1 MSQNEKIVFSLETVT
16 KGTKDI
22 LSTTSATERLTKS
35 LQEQGDTVKSLNQQL
50 RNVKGFE
57 SAKVRAQKL
66 GDQLDTTKQKF
77 EQLGAELDTQKKHT
91 AALRVEYRKAD
102 QEVKA
107 LNKQMQ
113 SASREGVAGLK
124 DKLMEAEAKMSSL
137 NGEIAESKQR
147 QNELG
152 TAYRKTGKSV
162 DSLTEKQI
170 KQRQKSVDLG
180 AALRSSGISTHKL
193 GDEQKRLERQTDQT
207 NASIAKQNAR
217 LKEMNSIQSRIDNR
231 NAKLSAIG
239 GQATSLAMAAAPLGG
254 AAYMAMKNESSF
266 ADVSKVV
273 NMSPEQAS
281 ALKSWSLKQS
291 TQTPM
296 TSAEIN
302 AMLAAGGQS
311 GIQNINE
318 LKAYV
323 QDASKMGVAFDVDA
337 QTAGE
342 TLATFKASMGLDQ
355 QGAMNLAGLAN
366 LLSNNTN
373 SKAADIADVMA
384 RQGATAKGSGFSVE
398 EATALSSALLATGLG
413 RERSATAMK
422 NISGRLTLGSAASKT
437 QQGALAQLGFGADTL
452 AADMQ
457 LNASGSLIKVLDAI
471 NKAPVEKQSA
481 LISQIFGEEVK
492 GAVAALAGNTENYA
506 KALELA
512 NRGQKANIDS
522 LNQEYQT
529 RINTSEN
536 GVELFTNKLS
546 RLAIVFGDAL
556 LPALNSALV
565 PLGAIVDGV
574 ADFAEENKGL
584 TSVLGIGAAAF
595 IGIKGAI
602 LAGKAASLIFGN
614 TMDKTRLYRKGL
626 NRETKESG
634 NIAAYTAKQWS
645 RLNSVMM
652 QNRGPDG
659 GGYDGDTTR
668 TRKNRR
674 TRSTKKGLGERFRSM
689 TRRATK
695 SRGLKRGLLSLLG
708 GGIAVAPMPSLA
720 ADAIDIG
727 GDLAMNAGKVGLA
740 KVLRPLGMAM
750 NAVGIADGVQAGNM
764 TQVGSNVGGLGGSMA
779 GAAAGAAI
787 GSVVPI
793 IGTAIGGIIGSVVG
807 GMGGEALGGWF
818 GNKLDSPDV
827 TAEKIAK
834 VQAEKESKPQSVTFA
849 PQIQITAA
857 PGQNPEE
864 VGKHAVDQMNDQ
876 FAYLMG
882 GNTMTTQFSY
892 AGIDRS

>member
-66 GDQLDTTKQKF
+66 GDQLNTTKQKF

-124 DKLMEAEAKMSSL
+124 AKLMEAEAKMSSL

-170 KQRQKSVDLG
+170 KQRQKSVELG

-193 GDEQKRLERQTDQT
+193 GDEQKRLEQQTDQT

-217 LKEMNSIQSRIDNR
+217 LKEMNSIQSRIDGR
-231 NAKLSAIG
+231 NAKIG
-239 GQATSLAMAAAPLGG
+239 RYGGYMANLAFAAAPLGG

-281 ALKSWSLKQS
+281 ALKSWSRKQS
-291 TQTPM
+291 TETPM
-296 TSAEIN
+296 SAAEIN
-302 AMLAAGGQS
+302 AMLAAGGRS
-311 GIQNINE
+311 GIQDLDE
-318 LKAYV
+318 LKSYV
-323 QDASKMGVAFDVDA
+323 KDTAKMAVAFDMD
-337 QTAGE
+337 AGE
-342 TLATFKASMGLDQ
+342 AGKTLATFKASMGLDQ
-355 QGAMNLAGLAN
+355 KGAMNLAGLAN
-366 LLSNNTN
+366 LLDNNMNAT
-373 SKAADIADVMA
+373 AADIADVMA
-384 RQGATAKGSGFSVE
+384 RQGATAQAGGFKINEAAALSASLLAAGLE
-398 EATALSSALLATGLG
+398 RERAATAV
-413 RERSATAMK
+413 K
-422 NISGRLTLGSAASKT
+422 NISGRLTMGSAGSKT
-437 QQGALAQLGFGADTL
+437 QQNALAQIGFGADQL
-452 AADMQ
+452 AFDMQ
-457 LNASGSLIKVLDAI
+457 RDASGSLIKVLDAI
-471 NKAPVEKQSA
+471 KAAPLEKQSA

-506 KALELA
+506 KALGLA
-512 NRGQKANIDS
+512 NKGQKANANSI
-522 LNQEYQT
+522 NKEYQT
-529 RINTSEN
+529 KLATTEN
-536 GVELFTNKLS
+536 SVSQFTNKLANLS
-546 RLAIVFGDAL
+546 MAIGDSL
-556 LPALNSALV
+556 LPALNWVLI
-565 PLGAIVDGV
+565 PLGKMVDGLSY
-574 ADFAEENKGL
+574 FAENFKTTTAVITTSTAAVLTGL
-584 TSVLGIGAAAF
+584 GALFSAKIAKLFLGNLFDFG
-595 IGIKGAI
+595 KK
-602 LAGKAASLIFGN
+602 GKAA
-614 TMDKTRLYRKGL
+614 L
-626 NRETKESG
+626 NDETKESG

-645 RLNSVMM
+645 RLNAVMS
-652 QNRGPDG
+652 QNLGRASRNGGSYG
-659 GGYDGDTTR
+659 GGSS
-668 TRKNRR
+668 RR
-674 TRSTKKGLGERFRSM
+674 RSSRSRGLGGKLRSGLSRM
-689 TRRATK
+689 RG
-695 SRGLKRGLLSLLG
+695 SRGLKTGLMSLVG

-727 GDLAMNAGKVGLA
+727 GDLAMNAGKMGLA
-740 KVLRPLGMAM
+740 KVLRPIGMAM
-750 NAVGIADGVQAGNM
+750 NLVGIADAVQAGNM
-764 TQVGSNVGGLGGSMA
+764 KDVGSNAGSLGGSMA

-834 VQAEKESKPQSVTFA
+834 VQAEKESKPQSVTFS
-849 PQIQITAA
+849 PQLNFTAA
-857 PGQNPEE
+857 PGQDPKDLVKTGMDEM
-864 VGKHAVDQMNDQ
+864 DQRY
-876 FAYLMG
+876 AYLMG
-882 GNTMTTQFSY
+882 GNTMTTQFSV

>member
-57 SAKVRAQKL
+57 SAKARAQKL
-66 GDQLDTTKQKF
+66 GQQLDTTKQKF
-77 EQLGAELDTQKKHT
+77 EQLGVELDAQKKHT

-113 SASREGVAGLK
+113 SAGREGAVGLK
-124 DKLMEAEAKMSSL
+124 AKLVEAEAKMNSL
-137 NGEIAESKQR
+137 NGEIIESKQR

-162 DSLTEKQI
+162 DSLTDKQV
-170 KQRQKSVDLG
+170 KQRQKSVELG
-180 AALRSSGISTHKL
+180 AALRSSGVSTHKL
-193 GDEQKRLERQTDQT
+193 GDEQKRLERQTVQT

-217 LKEMNSIQSRIDNR
+217 LKEMSLIQSRIDNR

-281 ALKSWSLKQS
+281 ALKVWSRKQS

-296 TSAEIN
+296 SAAEIN
-302 AMLAAGGQS
+302 AMLAAGGRS
-311 GIQNINE
+311 GIQDLDE
-318 LKAYV
+318 LKSYV
-323 QDASKMGVAFDVDA
+323 QDTAKMAVAFDMDA
-337 QTAGE
+337 GDAGK

-355 QGAMNLAGLAN
+355 KGAMNLAGLAN
-366 LLSNNTN
+366 LLDNNMN
-373 SKAADIADVMA
+373 ASAADISDVMA
-384 RQGATAKGSGFSVE
+384 RQGATAQAGGFKINEAAALSASLLAAGLDRE
-398 EATALSSALLATGLG
+398 RAATAV
-413 RERSATAMK
+413 K
-422 NISGRLTLGSAASKT
+422 NISGRLTMGSAGSKT
-437 QQGALAQLGFGADTL
+437 QQNALAQIGFGADQL
-452 AADMQ
+452 AFDMQ
-457 LNASGSLIKVLDAI
+457 RDASGSLIKVLDAI
-471 NKAPVEKQSA
+471 KNAPLEKQSA

-512 NRGQKANIDS
+512 NKGQKSNADS
-522 LNQEYQT
+522 INKEYQT
-529 RINTSEN
+529 KLATTEN
-536 GVELFTNKLS
+536 NVGQFINKLANLS
-546 RLAIVFGDAL
+546 MVIGDSL
-556 LPALNSALV
+556 LPVLNWALK
-565 PLGAIVDGV
+565 PLGELVDWV
-574 ADFAEENKGL
+574 AGFAEANKGL
-584 TSVLGIGAAAF
+584 TSVITVGTAAA
-595 IGIKGAI
+595 IGLKGAL
-602 LAGKAASLIFGN
+602 LAGKAASLVFGN
-614 TMDKTRLYRKGL
+614 TVDKTRLFRKGL

-645 RLNSVMM
+645 RLNAVMS
-652 QNRGPDG
+652 QNRGGGSGYG
-659 GGYDGDTTR
+659 GGSR
-668 TRKNRR
+668 SRNRR
-674 TRSTKKGLGERFRSM
+674 FGR
-689 TRRATK
+689 
-695 SRGLKRGLLSLLG
+695 SRGLGGAFRNVVNRAKRPGWKGAGLSLLG
-708 GGIAVAPMPSLA
+708 GGIAMTPMPSLA

-727 GDLAMNAGKVGLA
+727 GDIAMNAGKMGLA

-750 NAVGIADGVQAGNM
+750 NMVGIADGLQEGNM
-764 TQVGSNVGGLGGSMA
+764 EQTGSNIGGLGGSMA

-787 GSVVPI
+787 GSVIPI
-793 IGTAIGGIIGSVVG
+793 VGTAIGGIIGSVVG

-827 TAEKIAK
+827 VAEKIAK
-834 VQAEKESKPQSVTFA
+834 AQAEKESKPQAVTFS

>member
-124 DKLMEAEAKMSSL
+124 AKLMEAEAKMSSL

-170 KQRQKSVDLG
+170 KQRQKSVELG

-323 QDASKMGVAFDVDA
+323 QDAAKMGVAFDVDA

-457 LNASGSLIKVLDAI
+457 RDASGSLIKVLDAI

-481 LISQIFGEEVK
+481 LITQIFGEEVK

-574 ADFAEENKGL
+574 ADFAEENKTL
-584 TSVLGIGAAAF
+584 TGVVGTTVAGF
-595 IGIKGAI
+595 IGLRGVM
-602 LAGKAASLIFGN
+602 LAGKAASLLFGN
-614 TMDKTRLYRKGL
+614 TLDITKLFRKGL
-626 NRETKESG
+626 DTETKESG

-645 RLNSVMM
+645 RLNAVMS
-652 QNRGPDG
+652 QNLGRSSRNGGSYG
-659 GGYDGDTTR
+659 GGS
-668 TRKNRR
+668 RR
-674 TRSTKKGLGERFRSM
+674 RSSRSRGIGGKLRSGLSRMRG
-689 TRRATK
+689 
-695 SRGLKRGLLSLLG
+695 SRGLKAGLMSLVG
-708 GGIAVAPMPSLA
+708 GGVAMAPMPSLA

-834 VQAEKESKPQSVTFA
+834 VQAEKESKPQSVTFS

>member
-66 GDQLDTTKQKF
+66 GDQLNTTKQKF

-124 DKLMEAEAKMSSL
+124 AKLMEAEAKMSSL

-170 KQRQKSVDLG
+170 KQRQKSVELG
-180 AALRSSGISTHKL
+180 SALRSSGISTHKL

-266 ADVSKVV
+266 ADVKKVV
-273 NMSPEQAS
+273 NFSGNEQEQKQQAD
-281 ALKSWSLKQS
+281 ALRSWSLKQS

-296 TSAEIN
+296 TASEIN

-373 SKAADIADVMA
+373 SKAADIAEVMSREGA
-384 RQGATAKGSGFSVE
+384 MAKSAGFKINEAAALSASLLSTGMAPERAATAVKKI
-398 EATALSSALLATGLG
+398 SSQ
-413 RERSATAMK
+413 
-422 NISGRLTLGSAASKT
+422 LTLGSAASNT
-437 QQGALAQLGFGADTL
+437 QKNALSQIGFSSEQIASDMQMDAAGTLVNVL
-452 AADMQ
+452 AA
-457 LNASGSLIKVLDAI
+457 IKS
-471 NKAPVEKQSA
+471 APIEKQSA
-481 LISQIFGEEVK
+481 LIGQIFGTDVI
-492 GAVAALAGNTENYA
+492 GSVTALADNTENYA
-506 KALELA
+506 KSLDLA

-546 RLAIVFGDAL
+546 RLSIVVGDAL

-645 RLNSVMM
+645 RLNDVMSKS
-652 QNRGPDG
+652 RGPRNG
-659 GGYDGDTTR
+659 GGYDGDIKR
-668 TRKNRR
+668 NRKPRKSR
-674 TRSTKKGLGERFRSM
+674 KGLGERFRSI
-689 TRRATK
+689 TRRVVPNVQPLNNAK
-695 SRGLKRGLLSLLG
+695 KPISNVLKGGNNVLGKAFRPVGLFMDGMDLYDAVSNG
-708 GGIAVAPMPSLA
+708 GSGQ
-720 ADAIDIG
+720 DIG
-727 GDLAMNAGKVGLA
+727 EN
-740 KVLRPLGMAM
+740 
-750 NAVGIADGVQAGNM
+750 
-764 TQVGSNVGGLGGSMA
+764 VGSLGGSMA

-834 VQAEKESKPQSVTFA
+834 VQAEKESKPQSVTFS
-849 PQIQITAA
+849 PQINFTAA
-857 PGQNPEE
+857 PGQDPKELVKSGMDE
-864 VGKHAVDQMNDQ
+864 MDQRY
-876 FAYLMG
+876 AYLMG
-882 GNTMTTQFSY
+882 GNTMTTQFSV

>member
-35 LQEQGDTVKSLNQQL
+35 LQEQGATVKSLNQQL
-50 RNVKGFE
+50 AQVKGFE
-57 SAKVRAQKL
+57 SAKVRAKKL
-66 GDQLDTTKQKF
+66 SQQLDTTKQKF
-77 EQLGAELDTQKKHT
+77 EQLGIELNAQKKNT

-113 SASREGVAGLK
+113 STGREGSAGLK
-124 DKLMEAEAKMSSL
+124 AKLAEAEAKMNSL
-137 NGEIAESKQR
+137 NGEILESKQR

-152 TAYRKTGKSV
+152 VAYRKTGKSV
-162 DSLTEKQI
+162 DSLTEKQM
-170 KQRQKSVDLG
+170 KHRRTMVDVKRS
-180 AALRSSGISTHKL
+180 LREAGFNTRNLSS
-193 GDEQKRLERQTDQT
+193 EQKRLENQTDQT
-207 NASIAKQNAR
+207 SASIAKQNAR

-266 ADVSKVV
+266 ASVSKVV

-296 TSAEIN
+296 TAAEIN

-311 GIQNINE
+311 GISDINQ

-323 QDASKMGVAFDVDA
+323 QDAAKMGVAFDVDA

-384 RQGATAKGSGFSVE
+384 RQGATAQGSGFKIN
-398 EATALSSALLATGLG
+398 EATALSSALLSTGMG
-413 RERSATAMK
+413 RERAATAMK

-437 QQGALAQLGFGADTL
+437 QQNALAEIGFNADGL
-452 AADMQ
+452 AASMQ
-457 LNASGSLIKVLDAI
+457 RDASGSLINVLNAI
-471 NKAPVEKQSA
+471 KKAPLEKQSA
-481 LISQIFGEEVK
+481 LITQIFGEEVK

-546 RLAIVFGDAL
+546 RLGIVFGDAL

-574 ADFAEENKGL
+574 ADFAEENKSL
-584 TSVLGIGAAAF
+584 TAVLGIGAAAF

-645 RLNSVMM
+645 KLNAVMS
-652 QNRGPDG
+652 QSRGGRSG
-659 GGYDGDTTR
+659 GSGYGGSSGGRRSSR
-668 TRKNRR
+668 TRG
-674 TRSTKKGLGERFRSM
+674 GLGARVRSGFSRM
-689 TRRATK
+689 RG
-695 SRGLKRGLLSLLG
+695 SRGLKTGLMSLVG
-708 GGIAVAPMPSLA
+708 GGIAMAPMPSLA

-727 GDLAMNAGKVGLA
+727 GDIAMNAGKVGLA

-750 NAVGIADGVQAGNM
+750 NAVGIADGMQAGNM
-764 TQVGSNVGGLGGSMA
+764 TQVGSNVGGLGGSLA
-779 GAAAGAAI
+779 GAAAGAAV

-793 IGTAIGGIIGSVVG
+793 VGTAIGGIIGSVLG

-827 TAEKIAK
+827 VAEKIAK
-834 VQAEKESKPQSVTFA
+834 AQEAKESKPQSVTFS
-849 PQIQITAA
+849 PQINITAA
-857 PGQNPEE
+857 PGQNTEDI
-864 VGKHAVDQMNDQ
+864 GKHAVNQMNDQ

>member
-35 LQEQGDTVKSLNQQL
+35 LQEQGATVKSLNQQL
-50 RNVKGFE
+50 AQVKGFE
-57 SAKVRAQKL
+57 SAKARAQKL
-66 GDQLDTTKQKF
+66 GQQLDTTKQKF
-77 EQLGAELDTQKKHT
+77 EQLGVELDSQKKHT

-124 DKLMEAEAKMSSL
+124 AKLVEAEAKMNSL
-137 NGEIAESKQR
+137 NSEVIESKQR

-162 DSLTEKQI
+162 DSLTDKQT
-170 KQRQKSVDLG
+170 KQRQKSVELG

-193 GDEQKRLERQTDQT
+193 GDEQKRLERQTDQAS
-207 NASIAKQNAR
+207 ASIAKQNAR

-231 NAKLSAIG
+231 NAKLTAIG

-311 GIQNINE
+311 GIQDIGE

-323 QDASKMGVAFDVDA
+323 QDAAKMGVAFDVDA
-337 QTAGE
+337 KTAGE

-384 RQGATAKGSGFSVE
+384 RQGATAKGAGFKVE
-398 EATALSSALLATGLG
+398 EATALSSALLSTGLG
-413 RERSATAMK
+413 RERAATAVK
-422 NISGRLTLGSAASKT
+422 NITSRLTLGSAASKM
-437 QQGALAQLGFGADTL
+437 QQGALAQLGFNSDGL

-457 LNASGSLIKVLDAI
+457 RDASGSLIKVLDAI
-471 NKAPVEKQSA
+471 NKAPIEKQSA
-481 LISQIFGEEVK
+481 LISQVFGEEVK

-546 RLAIVFGDAL
+546 RLAIVVGDAL

-565 PLGAIVDGV
+565 PLGVIVDGV
-574 ADFAEENKGL
+574 ADFAEENKSL

-614 TMDKTRLYRKGL
+614 TMDKSRLFRKGL

-645 RLNSVMM
+645 RLNDVMAK
-652 QNRGPDG
+652 NRGPRS
-659 GGYDGDTTR
+659 GGYDGGGDR
-668 TRKNRR
+668 TRRNRR
-674 TRSTKKGLGERFRSM
+674 TRTSKKGLGERFRSI
-689 TRRATK
+689 TRRVTPSISPLNQARK
-695 SRGLKRGLLSLLG
+695 PRSILKGGKNLLG
-708 GGIAVAPMPSLA
+708 KAFRP
-720 ADAIDIG
+720 
-727 GDLAMNAGKVGLA
+727 VGL
-740 KVLRPLGMAM
+740 VMDGMDLFD
-750 NAVGIADGVQAGNM
+750 AV
-764 TQVGSNVGGLGGSMA
+764 SNGGSGEEIGESLGSMGGGMA
-779 GAAAGAAI
+779 GAVTGAAI
-787 GSVVPI
+787 GSIVPV
-793 IGTAIGGIIGSVVG
+793 IGTALGGMIGGMIGG
-807 GMGGEALGGWF
+807 FGGEALGGWF

-827 TAEKIAK
+827 MAEKIA
-834 VQAEKESKPQSVTFA
+834 VAQTEKEERLKQVQLSQN
-849 PQIQITAA
+849 ITVNAQ
-857 PGQNPEE
+857 PGQDVEAIAKKVME
-864 VGKHAVDQMNDQ
+864 QTHDQY
-876 FAYLMG
+876 AYLTG